1 MWENIRNIKGY
12 STASIPNCV
21 SCEERNDFKP
31 FDWIKIGRNHSM
43 SWTSDIFKFSEI
55 LVVLI
60 VSKHS
65 YILTLGGAQL
75 SNLGVKAAPLIIN

>member
-1 MWENIRNIKGY
+1 
-12 STASIPNCV
+12 
-21 SCEERNDFKP
+21 
-31 FDWIKIGRNHSM
+31 M
-43 SWTSDIFKFSEI
+43 SWTSDIFNFSEI

-75 SNLGVKAAPLIIN
+75 SNLGVSGTFDH

>member
-1 MWENIRNIKGY
+1 
-12 STASIPNCV
+12 
-21 SCEERNDFKP
+21 
-31 FDWIKIGRNHSM
+31 M
-43 SWTSDIFKFSEI
+43 SWTSDIFNFSEI
-55 LVVLI
+55 LVVLV

>member
-1 MWENIRNIKGY
+1 
-12 STASIPNCV
+12 
-21 SCEERNDFKP
+21 
-31 FDWIKIGRNHSM
+31 M
-43 SWTSDIFKFSEI
+43 SWTSDIFNFSEI

-75 SNLGVKAAPLIIN
+75 SNLGVKRHLRSLTEADKLIFSVCVGQLAIQIKLKCSSLQRNEVIL